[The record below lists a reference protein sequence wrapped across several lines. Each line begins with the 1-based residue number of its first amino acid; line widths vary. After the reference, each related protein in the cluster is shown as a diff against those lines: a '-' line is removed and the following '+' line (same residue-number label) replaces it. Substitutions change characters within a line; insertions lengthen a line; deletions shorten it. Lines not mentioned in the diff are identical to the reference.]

1 MSDTYRIVLTVIAFI
16 IITLAI
22 TAVIDSFSGIELTDN
37 INVARI
43 SIDGPIQ
50 YGGAQGLFSAPMRD
64 ASTIAQEI
72 KDASDDASIDA
83 IILEINSPGGT
94 VVASKEIAEAVEAS
108 DKYTIALIR
117 EVGASGAYWVS
128 AVSDIIIAD
137 SMSITG
143 SIGVIA
149 SYLDFSDL
157 MEDYGIKYQRMT
169 GGKYKDLGT
178 PFKNL
183 SNEERAILQK
193 KIDLIH
199 DEFRTVVQERRG
211 FTNSSMDIVGT
222 GEFFIGIEAKEL
234 GLVDELGNKETAEEI
249 LKEQFGEKA
258 IEYYSF
264 EKQLSFTDALLG
276 NVNGAMREIGV
287 GIGKGLTPESSL
299 KIR

>member
-211 FTNSSMDIVGT
+211 FTNASMDIVGT